1 MPLVLVSSKRF
12 VDHVTPAG
20 HPERPE
26 RGETLH
32 AVATAF
38 KEQGGEVIEPR
49 LATDEDLL
57 RVHTPE
63 HVEAIVATRG
73 KAVMIDA
80 DTFTS
85 PDSDEIARLAAGA
98 VLTSVDRVLDGPS
111 GSRALAMVRP
121 PGHHAE
127 ADRAMGFCLYSN
139 IAVGAAYAR
148 SRGCE
153 RVAIVDYDVHHGNGT
168 QWIFYEDPTVLF
180 VSSHQFPFYPG
191 TGAASEKGRGE
202 GLGFTLNIPLDA
214 GAANGEIERRY
225 AEQVIPAVRHFKPDL
240 LMISAGFDAHEM
252 DPLGQLRMTTEGFGR
267 LTKMLVGLADEVCGG
282 KVVLVTEGGYDLD
295 ALSDCLNEVIRVCSP
310 GK

>member
-1 MPLVLVSSKRF
+1 MSLILVSSKRF

-26 RGETLH
+26 RAEVLH

-38 KEQGGEVIEPR
+38 KEQGGEVVEPR

-85 PDSDEIARLAAGA
+85 PESDEIARLAAGA
-98 VLTSVDRVLDGPS
+98 VLTGVDRVLDGPAA
-111 GSRALAMVRP
+111 SRALVLVRP

-148 SRGCE
+148 SRGCA

-180 VSSHQFPFYPG
+180 LSSHQYPFYPG

-202 GLGFTLNIPLDA
+202 GLGFTLNLPLDVGTA
-214 GAANGEIERRY
+214 DEEIERKY
-225 AEQVIPAVRHFKPDL
+225 AEQVLPAVRAFKPDL

-252 DPLGQLRMTTEGFGR
+252 DPLGQLRMTTAGFGR
-267 LTKMLVGLADEVCGG
+267 LTKTLIDLSEEVCQGR
-282 KVVLVTEGGYDLD
+282 VVLVTEGGYDLN
-295 ALSDCLNEVIRVCSP
+295 ALAECLQAVITSSTP
-310 GK
+310 

>member
-1 MPLVLVSSKRF
+1 MPIVLVSSKRF
-12 VDHVTPAG
+12 VDHVTPVG

-26 RGETLH
+26 RAQVLE
-32 AVATAF
+32 AVAAAF
-38 KEQGGEVIEPR
+38 KEQGGEVVEPR
-49 LATDEDLL
+49 TATDEDLL

-73 KAVMIDA
+73 KATMIDE

-85 PDSDEIARLAAGA
+85 PDSDDIARLAAGA
-98 VLTSVDRVLDGPS
+98 VLTGVDRALDGPP
-111 GSRALAMVRP
+111 GSRALVLVRP

-148 SRGCE
+148 SRGCA

-180 VSSHQFPFYPG
+180 VSSHQYPFYPG
-191 TGAASEKGRGE
+191 TGAASEKGRGA

-214 GAANGEIERRY
+214 GTKDDEIERKY
-225 AEQVIPAVRHFKPDL
+225 ADTVIPAVRDFKPDL

-252 DPLGQLRMTTEGFGR
+252 DPLGQLRMTTAGFGR
-267 LTKMLVGLADEVCGG
+267 LTKALIDLANDVCKGR
-282 KVVLVTEGGYDLD
+282 VVLVSEGGYDLK
-295 ALSDCLNEVIRVCSP
+295 ALSDSLKAVIEACLP
-310 GK
+310 